1 MDEPI
6 NAKLLKYHCD
16 ICGKDLC
23 KQKQKRHERSAYHQ
37 KRASNTYVAP
47 NTETVKYPCT
57 LCDVQV
63 RNLTK
68 HYKSKKHQRKLD
80 PSKFPLKRNRGKDRC
95 VMCNKNVVNLK
106 SHFKSAK
113 HLKRC
118 CTFVGETS
126 ANEGDQK
133 IYRYEGINNTID
145 PVLFLSSVKEH
156 VKNKCLNSSFPNFKL
171 TIELNAQF
179 YKEKPDG
186 SVEVKD
192 DWFHG
197 GYLQA
202 INY

>member
-1 MDEPI
+1 
-6 NAKLLKYHCD
+6 
-16 ICGKDLC
+16 
-23 KQKQKRHERSAYHQ
+23 
-37 KRASNTYVAP
+37 
-47 NTETVKYPCT
+47 
-57 LCDVQV
+57 
-63 RNLTK
+63 
-68 HYKSKKHQRKLD
+68 
-80 PSKFPLKRNRGKDRC
+80 
-95 VMCNKNVVNLK
+95 MCNKDVVNLK

-171 TIELNAQF
+171 TIELNAQL

-186 SVEVKD
+186 SREVKD
-192 DWFHG
+192 DWFNG
-197 GYLQA
+197 GCMQA
-202 INY
+202 INHISSFDEVYKEMVAIISEKITKYTNEGSGWVLDRLLEFIIIVARYQPIRSGSYIPLPKKYQNPKFGLIKGIN